1 VRPAAFNTLTTYL
14 LPDLWYF
21 ILAAAGIRYFDA
33 HFNDGWAGV
42 VKSGLFT
49 AFILTAGGLFTRLGV
64 RLRL

>member
-42 VKSGLFT
+42 VQSGLFT